1 MGSVVKLFSQPAN
14 RMRRLIRIGRLCRR
28 VRPLFSR
35 EYRRVFRRAVRLCRQ
50 ERFLPDEA
58 FRLGL
63 FDPTLSEEELAWF
76 VSRKK
81 LTRVQES
88 LNPVSW
94 APLLKDKS
102 LLYRYCQAVD
112 IPIPELY
119 AIYFKGMPGWSNAG
133 LFIEGRDDWA
143 RFINDELPHEFII
156 KPAQSA
162 LGKGVMAFRRSE
174 NVFVDAAGKRCSAL
188 DICDLMSGDCEFD
201 CFVIQQRLRN
211 HPELIRL
218 SGNDNLQTVRFI
230 SFVDMAGK
238 ADILQAQLKLITGGN
253 VTDNFEYGLTGN
265 IQAQVSLADGKLTHA
280 ITIVPDG
287 SGIKTVAAHPQTDI
301 CFAGFQLPFWAEACR
316 LVKRAALKFSPIRT
330 IGWDIALTPDG
341 PLVLEGN
348 IWWNPPNQHKCMDR
362 LLDTL
367 CSDLP
372 KSC

>member
-14 RMRRLIRIGRLCRR
+14 RMRRLFRIGSLCRR
-28 VRPLFSR
+28 VRPLLSR
-35 EYRRVFRRAVRLCRQ
+35 EYGRVFRRVVRLCRQ

-63 FDPTLSEEELAWF
+63 FDPTMSEEELGCF

-88 LNPVSW
+88 HNPISW

-133 LFIEGRDDWA
+133 SFIEGPDDWA
-143 RFINDELPHEFII
+143 RFINDQLPDEFII

-162 LGKGVMAFRRSE
+162 LGRGIMAFGRSE
-174 NVFVDAAGKRCSAL
+174 NAFLDAEGKRCSAL
-188 DICDLMSGDCEFD
+188 DICDLMSGDCEFN

-211 HPELIRL
+211 HPELMRL

-230 SFVDMAGK
+230 SFVDMAGV

-280 ITIVPDG
+280 IMIAPDG

-301 CFAGFQLPFWAEACR
+301 CFAGFQLPFWSEACT
-316 LVKRAALKFSPIRT
+316 LVRQAALKFLPVRT

-341 PLVLEGN
+341 PVVLEGN

-367 CSDLP
+367 SSDSP
-372 KSC
+372 DP

>member
-1 MGSVVKLFSQPAN
+1 MGSVVKLFCRPAN

-28 VRPLFSR
+28 VRPLLSR
-35 EYRRVFRRAVRLCRQ
+35 EYRRVFRRVVRLCRQ

-63 FDPTLSEEELAWF
+63 FDPGLSEEELACF

-81 LTRVQES
+81 LTGVQES
-88 LNPVSW
+88 LNPVPW

-102 LLYRYCQAVD
+102 LLYRYCRAVG
-112 IPIPELY
+112 IRIPELY

-133 LFIEGRDDWA
+133 SFIDGANDWA
-143 RFINDELPHEFII
+143 SFIDDRLPHEFII

-162 LGKGVMAFRRSE
+162 LGKGLMAFRRSE
-174 NVFVDAAGKRCSAL
+174 NAFVDAAGLRCSAL
-188 DICDLMSGDCEFD
+188 DICDLMSGDGEFD

-218 SGNDNLQTVRFI
+218 SGNSNLQTVRMI
-230 SFVDMAGK
+230 SFVDMAGG

-265 IQAQVSLADGKLTHA
+265 IQAQVSLADGKLAHA
-280 ITIVPDG
+280 ITIAPDG

-301 CFAGFQLPFWAEACR
+301 CFAGFQLPFWSEAR
-316 LVKRAALKFSPIRT
+316 ALVRQAALKFAPVRT

-341 PLVLEGN
+341 PVVLEGN
-348 IWWNPPNQHKCMDR
+348 IWWNPSNQHKCMGR

-372 KSC
+372 MP

>member
-1 MGSVVKLFSQPAN
+1 MGSVVKLFIQPAN
-14 RMRRLIRIGRLCRR
+14 RIRRLIRIGCLCRR
-28 VRPLFSR
+28 VRPLLSR
-35 EYRRVFRRAVRLCRQ
+35 EYRRVFCRVLRLCRQ
-50 ERFLPDEA
+50 ERFVPDEA

-63 FDPTLSEEELAWF
+63 FDPGLSEEELACF

-119 AIYFKGMPGWSNAG
+119 AIYFKDTAGWSNTG
-133 LFIEGRDDWA
+133 SFIEGRDDWA
-143 RFINDELPHEFII
+143 RFINDELPHEFVI
-156 KPAQSA
+156 KPARSA
-162 LGKGVMAFRRSE
+162 LGKGIMVFQRSE
-174 NVFVDAAGKRCSAL
+174 NGFVDAEGTSYSA
-188 DICDLMSGDCEFD
+188 SGIWEMMCGNREFS
-201 CFVIQQRLRN
+201 CFVIQERLRN
-211 HPELIRL
+211 HPELMRL
-218 SGNDNLQTVRFI
+218 SGNDNLQTVRMI
-230 SFVDMAGK
+230 SFVDMAGL
-238 ADILQAQLKLITGGN
+238 ADILQAQLKLITGDN

-265 IQAQVSLADGKLTHA
+265 IQAQVSLADGKLAHA
-280 ITIVPDG
+280 ITIAPDG

-301 CFAGFQLPFWAEACR
+301 CFAGFQLPFWVEACR

-341 PLVLEGN
+341 PVMLEGN

-367 CSDLP
+367 SSDSP
-372 KSC
+372 NP